1 MANGER
7 TKKIS
12 GNSWIVIL
20 FLCIFFYNGYAFLN
34 TEGNSHPL
42 VGSLFNM
49 IIILAIF
56 FYIFH
61 KEKLINKKDD
71 AINQTKQAYQTYL
84 DKYFKI
90 LKK

>member
-12 GNSWIVIL
+12 VNSYIVIL
-20 FLCIFFYNGYAFLN
+20 FFCIFFYNGYAFLN

-49 IIILAIF
+49 IIILV
-56 FYIFH
+56 
-61 KEKLINKKDD
+61 ELINKKDD

>member
-34 TEGNSHPL
+34 IEGNSHPL

-61 KEKLINKKDD
+61 KEELINKKDD

>member
-12 GNSWIVIL
+12 VNSYIVIL
-20 FLCIFFYNGYAFLN
+20 FFCIFFYNGYAFLN

-56 FYIFH
+56 F
-61 KEKLINKKDD
+61 
-71 AINQTKQAYQTYL
+71 
-84 DKYFKI
+84 
-90 LKK
+90 

>member
-7 TKKIS
+7 TKKIY

-56 FYIFH
+56 F
-61 KEKLINKKDD
+61 
-71 AINQTKQAYQTYL
+71 
-84 DKYFKI
+84 
-90 LKK
+90 

>member
-1 MANGER
+1 M
-7 TKKIS
+7 
-12 GNSWIVIL
+12 
-20 FLCIFFYNGYAFLN
+20 
-34 TEGNSHPL
+34 
-42 VGSLFNM
+42 GSLFNM

-61 KEKLINKKDD
+61 KEELINKKDD

>member
-1 MANGER
+1 MVNREK

-12 GNSWIVIL
+12 LNSWIAIL
-20 FLCIFFYNGYAFLN
+20 FLGIFLYNGFAFLN

-49 IIILAIF
+49 IIVLAIF

-61 KEKLINKKDD
+61 KDELTNKKDD
-71 AINQTKQAYQTYL
+71 AIDKTKQAYQTYL

-90 LKK
+90 FRK